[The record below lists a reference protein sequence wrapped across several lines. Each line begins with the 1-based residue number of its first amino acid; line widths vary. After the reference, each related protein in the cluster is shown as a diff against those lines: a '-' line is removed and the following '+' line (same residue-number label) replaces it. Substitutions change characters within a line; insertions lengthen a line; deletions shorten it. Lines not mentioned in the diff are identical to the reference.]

1 MGAGPENAEPFL
13 PLTPSTMAEDISS
26 NKSFRLLIV
35 LLLWLYEGQCNYRAA
50 YSADTP
56 RQRVVGEGIATVL
69 LVDLFHHLFTQS
81 AILGN

>member
-13 PLTPSTMAEDISS
+13 PLTPSTMTEDISS
-26 NKSFRLLIV
+26 NKSFRLLVV
-35 LLLWLYEGQCNYRAA
+35 LLISLDEGQYDYRAA
-50 YSADTP
+50 YAADTP

-69 LVDLFHHLFTQS
+69 LVDLFHHLFAQS